1 MVPFLF
7 VDLTAP
13 ILKHLILFPFFQPNY
28 VPNSGWLLAFGTIFR
43 IPWSIMFGE
52 VSAYSGKIYYFGCL
66 SQLRFAYISTSFLLE
81 KKVLDSS
88 SSLRGNGALLM
99 TRGGGSGSSNGA
111 LLMTSY
117 WIEQRKD
124 QRCREGCEEEGK
136 MMTLQSRCNDSTF
149 SHQFSPLA
157 CPFFSLSWS

>member
-1 MVPFLF
+1 
-7 VDLTAP
+7 
-13 ILKHLILFPFFQPNY
+13 LFPFFQPNY
-28 VPNSGWLLAFGTIFR
+28 VPNSGWLLAIGTIFR

-52 VSAYSGKIYYFGCL
+52 LSAYSGKIYYFGCL

-99 TRGGGSGSSNGA
+99 TRGGGSGSSDGA

-117 WIEQRKD
+117 
-124 QRCREGCEEEGK
+124 
-136 MMTLQSRCNDSTF
+136 
-149 SHQFSPLA
+149 
-157 CPFFSLSWS
+157 

>member
-66 SQLRFAYISTSFLLE
+66 SQLRFAYISISFLLE

-88 SSLRGNGALLM
+88 SSLRGNGV

-111 LLMTSY
+111 LLMKSY
-117 WIEQRKD
+117 
-124 QRCREGCEEEGK
+124 
-136 MMTLQSRCNDSTF
+136 
-149 SHQFSPLA
+149 
-157 CPFFSLSWS
+157 